1 MRRATVEHVSA
12 AIARLIGWYAL
23 AVGEAEDAHAQRTLA
38 VVLGERSGS
47 VLRMSRVDVLVGG
60 LVAVGARHSRLLD
73 MSIARHLGESA
84 QHIHHVGIW
93 EHLLAQLQQR
103 AEVVHS
109 RRNGIDEVL
118 LALKV
123 AAETVCAEHLQ
134 RAEEYE
140 EAQTVYEVAQR
151 RHLGVLLQRVV
162 VFGYEFAAQLV
173 AVACRRLP

>member
-1 MRRATVEHVSA
+1 M
-12 AIARLIGWYAL
+12 
-23 AVGEAEDAHAQRTLA
+23 
-38 VVLGERSGS
+38 S
-47 VLRMSRVDVLVGG
+47 V
-60 LVAVGARHSRLLD
+60 
-73 MSIARHLGESA
+73 ARHLGESA
-84 QHIHHVGIW
+84 QHIHHVRIG

-118 LALKV
+118 LALEV

-140 EAQTVYEVAQR
+140 EAQTVDEVAQR